1 MKKRSIVAFSI
12 ALLLLFNL
20 CACSASQQSSADDPP
35 TSEAPT
41 PVDNLVGDTAELG
54 DWSITLENFEFLDR
68 IDNSFNTYA
77 APDEGCRFGVVSL
90 SVTNNATSAA
100 SFLPTFSTSSSVRAK
115 IMCGEYE
122 FSATNLLAHSEDL
135 HDEMLNPLVTLSGI
149 IAFNIPE
156 SVADGADPLM
166 LVLTEGKNALEFIL
180 R

>member
-1 MKKRSIVAFSI
+1 MKRKIIAYSI
-12 ALLLLFNL
+12 ALLLLFAL
-20 CACSASQQSSADDPP
+20 CACSASQRSNAEDPP
-35 TSEAPT
+35 PSEEPT
-41 PVDNLVGDTAELG
+41 PVENLVGDTAELG
-54 DWSITLENFEFLDR
+54 DWSITLEAFEFLDR
-68 IDNSFNTYA
+68 IDSSFNTYA

-90 SVTNNATSAA
+90 SVKNNATRTA

-135 HDEMLNPLVTLSGI
+135 HDETLNPLVTLSGI

-156 SVADGADPLM
+156 SVAGGADPLM
-166 LVLTEGKNALEFIL
+166 LVLTESKNTLEFTL